1 MKRRLIYGTVAVVL
15 AVNLLIGA
23 RIYLSTAQGV
33 EKESAYPSLELFSY
47 VLEKVRKD
55 YVDGQKLSYQELVY
69 AALKGMLYTLDPHSE
84 FMEPE
89 KYKELQNDTQG
100 AFGGLGI
107 VISMKDS
114 FITVIAPMEDS
125 PGFRAGIMA
134 GDRIIKIDGKST
146 EKMSLPDAV
155 KYLRGEPGTD
165 VQITVFRPP
174 SSQMKDYKLTRAVI
188 NIDMVKDIN
197 GKKEF
202 PLGDNNIGYVRL
214 VAFGEKT
221 SADLEAALKK
231 LKKQGM
237 QALVLDLR
245 GNPGGLLEQAVDVC
259 EKFLHRDAPVV
270 TTEGRNPSQNSAH
283 KARGSGD
290 ELHNMPIVVLVNLG
304 SASASEIVAGC
315 LQDLKRAIILGEKTF
330 GKGSVQ
336 SIIPLAPLPDGV
348 PALRLTTAKYYTP
361 SHKVIH
367 GEGITPDIVVPLT
380 EEQERQL
387 QLKHTPGGMESL
399 DEKDRERVAHGHDPQ
414 LERAMDLLKGITL
427 FTQRAPAAGQRTNQR
442 AEDGSEVATHH
453 ATWVRS
459 GFTRSVVRGAWCM
472 VRVACGTEP
481 CPSLL
486 SRPPVM
492 KPARQWFTRAG
503 CCPISFR
510 RRSRC
515 TQSTAVWCR
524 SWRRASTCAICCQ
537 SPAPPWARHRWP
549 PTNWKPLPRPRG
561 RACPAR

>member
-1 MKRRLIYGTVAVVL
+1 MKRRLIYGAVVVVL
-15 AVNLLIGA
+15 GINLLIGA
-23 RIYLSTAQGV
+23 RIYLNSAQGA
-33 EKESAYPSLELFSY
+33 EKESAYPSLELFSV

-107 VISMKDS
+107 VISMKDN

-125 PGFRAGIMA
+125 PGFRAGIMS
-134 GDRIIKIDGKST
+134 GDRIVKIDGKST

-155 KYLRGEPGTD
+155 KNLRGEPGTD
-165 VQITVFRPP
+165 VQITVFRT
-174 SSQMKDYKLTRAVI
+174 SSNQMKDYKLTRAVI

-202 PLGDNNIGYVRL
+202 PLGDNKIGYVRL
-214 VAFGEKT
+214 VQFGEKT
-221 SADLEAALKK
+221 SADLAAALKK
-231 LKKQGM
+231 LKAQGM

-259 EKFLHRDAPVV
+259 EKFLPRGELVV
-270 TTEGRNPSQNSAH
+270 TTEGRNQSQNSVRRALG
-283 KARGSGD
+283 RGD
-290 ELHNMPIVVLVNLG
+290 ELHSMPMVVLVNMG

-315 LQDLKRAIILGEKTF
+315 LQDLKRAIVLGEKTF

-336 SIIPLAPLPDGV
+336 SIIPLAPVPDGV

-380 EEQERQL
+380 EEQEGQVQL
-387 QLKHTPGGMESL
+387 RHTPGGIESL

-427 FTQRAPAAGQRTNQR
+427 FTQRAPTPAKAPVKGQKMAA
-442 AEDGSEVATHH
+442 
-453 ATWVRS
+453 
-459 GFTRSVVRGAWCM
+459 
-472 VRVACGTEP
+472 
-481 CPSLL
+481 
-486 SRPPVM
+486 
-492 KPARQWFTRAG
+492 K
-503 CCPISFR
+503 
-510 RRSRC
+510 
-515 TQSTAVWCR
+515 
-524 SWRRASTCAICCQ
+524 
-537 SPAPPWARHRWP
+537 
-549 PTNWKPLPRPRG
+549 
-561 RACPAR
+561 